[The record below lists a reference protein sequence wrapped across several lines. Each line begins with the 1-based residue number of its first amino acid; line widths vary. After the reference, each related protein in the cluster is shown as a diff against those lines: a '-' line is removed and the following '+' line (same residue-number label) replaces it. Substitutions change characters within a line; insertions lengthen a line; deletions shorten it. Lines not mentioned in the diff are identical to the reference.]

1 MNEVNDIGEK
11 LKEARKEKGYT
22 LDDLQQI
29 TKIQKRYLIA
39 VEEGNLEV
47 LPGNFYARA
56 FIKQYADSVGL
67 NGEELLEEHTD
78 TLPQS
83 NQPSVTKSVTNTQ
96 TRSRGKNSGFLGTLQ
111 DSLPTILIVLLVVAI
126 VFAIYLAIAGVDR
139 SGDDSNFIQ
148 ENGMEGIV
156 EVDDNEG
163 ALDSDENTEDSE
175 DTDEDGEGAG
185 EDTEEDAGEEEV
197 DEPESQSVEETD
209 STTNSTT
216 YTVTGEHPEEQTIVL
231 SAEGGDTWV
240 SVEVDGVMANQAL
253 LTNGESMTTE
263 FDNTVGT
270 INLVIGNAAA
280 TSISLNDETL
290 PYGEAATEA
299 VRQEMTVNFE

>member
-1 MNEVNDIGEK
+1 MNDIGEK

-39 VEEGNLEV
+39 VEEGKLEV

-78 TLPQS
+78 SLPQA
-83 NQPSVTKSVTNTQ
+83 NQPSVTKQVTSTQ

-111 DSLPTILIVLLVVAI
+111 DSLPTILIVLLVLAI
-126 VFAIYLAIAGVDR
+126 IFAIYLAIT
-139 SGDDSNFIQ
+139 SGDRNDEGANFIQ
-148 ENGMEGIV
+148 ENGTEGMV
-156 EVDDNEG
+156 EVDGNED
-163 ALDSDENTEDSE
+163 AMDSDEDSENTEGSA
-175 DTDEDGEGAG
+175 TDENEDDTEDDASDGEV
-185 EDTEEDAGEEEV
+185 E
-197 DEPESQSVEETD
+197 EPEGQSIEETD
-209 STTNSTT
+209 STTNTTT
-216 YTVTGEHPEEQTIVL
+216 YTITGEHPENQTIVL

-240 SVEVDGVMANQAL
+240 SVEIDGVMGNQAL
-253 LTNGESMTTE
+253 LTNGESLTTE
-263 FDNTVGT
+263 FDNTAETV
-270 INLVIGNAAA
+270 NLVIGNAAA
-280 TSISLNDETL
+280 TTVTLNDEAL

-299 VRQEMTVNFE
+299 VRQEMTVIFE